1 MSATFQKTLIFSIII
16 SLLLVTGCKKASTE
30 PKNNDPVISAVTVAP
45 STVSANGF
53 ATVTVTA
60 TDADNDALQYNY
72 SPNGGSISGTGASV
86 NWTAPGAAG
95 AYSVAITV
103 SDGNGGEDTG
113 SGNLTVT
120 AAVTQITGT
129 ASFQAGVNGDLN
141 NSKVSLYTSLD
152 NWNVN
157 NPIKF
162 GAVSG
167 SGASATFTIIG
178 VNPGNYF
185 LDIWKDNDNDGVWAS
200 SGDYVGW
207 YGTGGLSNF
216 ALSEFQISQGQTFIA
231 NVAMYIVP

>member
-1 MSATFQKTLIFSIII
+1 MSTTFKKILTFSIII
-16 SLLLVTGCKKASTE
+16 TLLLVAGCKKTTEST
-30 PKNNDPVISAVTVAP
+30 NAVPVISAVTVSP
-45 STVSANGF
+45 PTVPANGF

-60 TDADNDALQYNY
+60 TDADNDPLEY
-72 SPNGGSISGTGASV
+72 SYAPNGGAISGTGASV
-86 NWTAPGAAG
+86 NWTAPGTAG

-103 SDGNGGEDTG
+103 SDGNGGQDTG
-113 SGNLTVT
+113 TGNLTVT

-141 NSKVSLYTSLD
+141 NSKISLYTSLD
-152 NWNVN
+152 NWNIN

-167 SGASATFTIIG
+167 SGASTTFTITG

-185 LDIWKDNDNDGVWAS
+185 LDIWKDNDNDGVWAT

-216 ALSEFQISQGQTFIA
+216 ALSEFQISQGQTFVANIA
-231 NVAMYIVP
+231 MFIVP

>member
-1 MSATFQKTLIFSIII
+1 MSTTFQKILIFSIII
-16 SLLLVTGCKKASTE
+16 TLLLVAGCKKSTE
-30 PKNNDPVISAVTVAP
+30 SSNKDPVINAVTVSP
-45 STVSANGF
+45 PTVPANGF
-53 ATVTVTA
+53 ATVSVTA
-60 TDADNDALQYNY
+60 IDADNDVLSY
-72 SPNGGSISGTGASV
+72 SYVPNGGSISGTGASV
-86 NWTAPGAAG
+86 NWTAPSAAG

-103 SDGNGGEDTG
+103 SDGNGGQDTG

-120 AAVTQITGT
+120 AAITQITGT

-152 NWNVN
+152 SWFVN

-167 SGASATFTIIG
+167 SGASATFTITG
-178 VNPGNYF
+178 VNAGNYF

-207 YGTGGLSNF
+207 YGTGGLSNY
-216 ALSEFQISQGQTFIA
+216 ALSEFQVSEGQTFVA
-231 NVAMYIVP
+231 NVAMFIVP